1 MDTSLVVATLDVPT
15 TSVLSFCPQSK
26 TSHMSLYYDAAR
38 FLAPSEA
45 KSGSLKS
52 RVFSSKELRSSPKQ
66 VYALVAEASKW
77 SPILAEVVEKSQL
90 LQHERKV
97 SPFPASCREVLIDT
111 RSIM

>member
-1 MDTSLVVATLDVPT
+1 MDTSLFVATLDVPT
-15 TSVLSFCPQSK
+15 TSILSFYPQSK

-52 RVFSSKELRSSPKQ
+52 RVFGSKELRASPKQ

-97 SPFPASCREVLIDT
+97 NPFTESCREVLIDT